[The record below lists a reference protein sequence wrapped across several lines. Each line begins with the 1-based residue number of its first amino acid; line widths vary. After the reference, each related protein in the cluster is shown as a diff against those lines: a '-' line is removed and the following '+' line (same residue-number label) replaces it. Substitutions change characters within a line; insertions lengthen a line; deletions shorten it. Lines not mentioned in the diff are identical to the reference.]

1 MLVASRARSPRAAA
15 SPSLQFEIRCAANAP
30 QPSVVRDGPR
40 LLVIQHCPVTPIGTV
55 GEFLVSRGAQLE
67 TRHPHGGALVGVQ
80 GGDAL
85 PGSAAG
91 YDGLIVLGGPQHAGD
106 DEAYPAFRAI
116 MRLIRQFHRA
126 AKPVY
131 GICLGAQLIARAF
144 GEKVYPFGAME
155 VGFLPA
161 QLTTEAAYDPLL
173 AGLGGEQNVMQL
185 HEDTFDLP
193 RGAVRLMANET
204 CSNQAFRLGRS
215 TYGFQFHIEVTERDA
230 FNFPRDCWASMER
243 HYGETA
249 ELVERAVIAGI
260 CRHFG
265 EGLAFCEQVTGRWFD
280 LVEARRIA
288 GRTQKPVGR
297 PSARRRAA

>member
-15 SPSLQFEIRCAANAP
+15 SPSLQFEVRRAANAP
-30 QPSVVRDGPR
+30 QPVVATDGPR

-55 GEFLVSRGAQLE
+55 GDFLEARGAQLE
-67 TRHPHGGALVGVQ
+67 TRFLHN
-80 GGDAL
+80 GDPL

-91 YDGLIVLGGPQHAGD
+91 FDGLIVLGGPQHAGD
-106 DEAYPAFRAI
+106 DDGHPAFRAI
-116 MRLIRQFHRA
+116 IRLIRQFHRA

-161 QLTTEAAYDPLL
+161 QFTTEAAYDPLL
-173 AGLGGEQNVMQL
+173 AGLGGAQQVMQL

-193 RGAVRLMANET
+193 RNAVRLMANET
-204 CSNQAFRLGRS
+204 CPNQAFRIGRS

-260 CRHFG
+260 CRHFA

-280 LVEARRIA
+280 LVEARRVA
-288 GRTQKPVGR
+288 GRATG
-297 PSARRRAA
+297 RRAA

>member
-15 SPSLQFEIRCAANAP
+15 SPSLQFEVRYAANAP
-30 QPSVVRDGPR
+30 QAPVASDGPR
-40 LLVIQHCPVTPIGTV
+40 LLVVQHCPVTPIGTV
-55 GEFLVSRGAQLE
+55 GAFLVSRGAQLE
-67 TRHPHGGALVGVQ
+67 THFPHGGSQ
-80 GGDAL
+80 GGAHGAGAL
-85 PGSAAG
+85 PGSASG

-106 DEAYPAFRAI
+106 DDAYPAFREI

-144 GEKVYPFGAME
+144 GEKVYPFGGIE

-173 AGLGGEQNVMQL
+173 AGLGGSQQVMQL

-193 RGAVRLMANET
+193 RGAVRLMASET
-204 CSNQAFRLGRS
+204 CANQAFRLGRS
-215 TYGFQFHIEVTERDA
+215 TYGFQFHIEVAERDA

-243 HYGETA
+243 HFGETA

-260 CRHFG
+260 CRHFDD
-265 EGLAFCEQVTGRWFD
+265 GLAFCEQVTGRWFD

-288 GRTQKPVGR
+288 GRVQKPAG
-297 PSARRRAA
+297 RRRAA

>member
-15 SPSLQFEIRCAANAP
+15 SPSLQFQVRSAANAP
-30 QPSVVRDGPR
+30 QRLPVADGPR

-55 GEFLVSRGAQLE
+55 GEFLAARGARLE
-67 TRHPHGGALVGVQ
+67 TRFPHD
-80 GGDAL
+80 GDAL

-91 YDGLIVLGGPQHAGD
+91 FDGLVVLGGPQHAGD
-106 DEAYPAFRAI
+106 DDGHPAFPAI

-126 AKPVY
+126 AKPIY

-161 QLTTEAAYDPLL
+161 QFTTEAAYDPLL
-173 AGLGGEQNVMQL
+173 AGLGGAQQVMQL

-193 RGAVRLMANET
+193 RGAVRLMSNET
-204 CSNQAFRLGRS
+204 CANQAFRLGRS
-215 TYGFQFHIEVTERDA
+215 TYGFQCHIEVTERDA

-260 CRHFG
+260 CRHFA
-265 EGLAFCEQVTGRWFD
+265 EGLAFCEQVTGRWLD
-280 LVEARRIA
+280 LVEARRVA
-288 GRTQKPVGR
+288 GRA
-297 PSARRRAA
+297 SRRRAA